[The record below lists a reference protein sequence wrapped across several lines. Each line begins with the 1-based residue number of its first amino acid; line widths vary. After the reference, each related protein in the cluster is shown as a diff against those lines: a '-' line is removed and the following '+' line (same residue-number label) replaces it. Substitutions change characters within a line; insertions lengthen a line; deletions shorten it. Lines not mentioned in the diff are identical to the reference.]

1 MGLGIHF
8 DPWLMWLV
16 TKIVPARHEW
26 INLISCSWF
35 VLSYLWSLISV
46 PQNLSES
53 EPHEIRYSRW
63 PVLWTNFLGIVVCDS
78 RRVFRIK
85 MCILDHYCCCTFV
98 FFAVFVLCPLGSASC
113 CDIGWFGFCV
123 EFVFVGNLL
132 GQVILWCCWRK
143 ILLHPIS
150 SRGCCSQRLVYWRT
164 RALKPKFS
172 NIAEFRIRTRD
183 QLLSLLRKARSLKPE
198 SFPRVK

>member
-1 MGLGIHF
+1 MSQ
-8 DPWLMWLV
+8 
-16 TKIVPARHEW
+16 RW

-78 RRVFRIK
+78 RRFFSDQNVYPWSLLLLYVRF
-85 MCILDHYCCCTFV
+85 

-172 NIAEFRIRTRD
+172 NVAEFKIRTRD
-183 QLLSLLRKARSLKPE
+183 QLLSLLCKARSLKPE
-198 SFPRVK
+198 SCPRVK

>member
-1 MGLGIHF
+1 MCLRTCQKVNPTRSGT
-8 DPWLMWLV
+8 LV
-16 TKIVPARHEW
+16 DQSYGPT
-26 INLISCSWF
+26 SWALLF
-35 VLSYLWSLISV
+35 VIQDVFFGSKCVSLI
-46 PQNLSES
+46 
-53 EPHEIRYSRW
+53 I
-63 PVLWTNFLGIVVCDS
+63 IVVVRS
-78 RRVFRIK
+78 F
-85 MCILDHYCCCTFV
+85 F

>member
-1 MGLGIHF
+1 MSQSAKDLRTYSLSGLDRCVVNLRFGRLFGNIIGLFHLSPFWVVFHLHLCIKEKMLMSVAQCLVNCWKSEVKMFVFCFECEWVWGYFQQGFPAIGSLVWIREAIGVLGIA
-8 DPWLMWLV
+8 MV
-16 TKIVPARHEW
+16 
-26 INLISCSWF
+26 
-35 VLSYLWSLISV
+35 
-46 PQNLSES
+46 
-53 EPHEIRYSRW
+53 
-63 PVLWTNFLGIVVCDS
+63 
-78 RRVFRIK
+78 
-85 MCILDHYCCCTFV
+85 
-98 FFAVFVLCPLGSASC
+98 GS
-113 CDIGWFGFCV
+113 GFCV

>member
-1 MGLGIHF
+1 MCLRTCQKVNPTRSGT
-8 DPWLMWLV
+8 LV
-16 TKIVPARHEW
+16 DQSYGPT
-26 INLISCSWF
+26 SWALLF
-35 VLSYLWSLISV
+35 VIQDV
-46 PQNLSES
+46 
-53 EPHEIRYSRW
+53 
-63 PVLWTNFLGIVVCDS
+63 FFF
-78 RRVFRIK
+78 FRIK

-98 FFAVFVLCPLGSASC
+98 FFFAVFVLCPLGSASC

-150 SRGCCSQRLVYWRT
+150 SRGCCSQRLVYWWT

>member
-1 MGLGIHF
+1 MCLRTCQKVNPTRSGTLVDQSYGPTSWALLFVIQDVF
-8 DPWLMWLV
+8 SDQNVYPWLLLLLYV
-16 TKIVPARHEW
+16 R
-26 INLISCSWF
+26 F
-35 VLSYLWSLISV
+35 
-46 PQNLSES
+46 
-53 EPHEIRYSRW
+53 
-63 PVLWTNFLGIVVCDS
+63 
-78 RRVFRIK
+78 
-85 MCILDHYCCCTFV
+85 

-113 CDIGWFGFCV
+113 CDIGWFCFCV

-150 SRGCCSQRLVYWRT
+150 SRGCCSQRLVYWWT